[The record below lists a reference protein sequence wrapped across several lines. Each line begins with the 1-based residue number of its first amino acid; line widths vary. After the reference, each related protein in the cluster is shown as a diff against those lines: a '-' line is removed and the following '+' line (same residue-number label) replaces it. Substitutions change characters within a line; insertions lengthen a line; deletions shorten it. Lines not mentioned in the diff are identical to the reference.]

1 MLKMKWKQQL
11 DGMQAYKPGKPIEE
25 VQREYG
31 LQEVVKLASN
41 ENPFGCSPKVT
52 AYLQNNSVN
61 HAIYPDGY
69 AQSLRTAVANHLGV
83 KETQLL
89 FGNGSDD
96 IIAIITRA
104 LLYPG
109 VNTVM
114 ADPSFSQ
121 YWHNAEIEGAEVRK
135 IPCVEGTHDL
145 DAMIAAID
153 DNTSIVWVCS
163 PNNPTGVVI
172 PDVELRAFLAKVP
185 SDVLV
190 VLDEAYIEYVTHP
203 GHKDTLPII
212 DEFPNVLLLRT
223 FSKAYGLAS
232 FRVGYAIGQP
242 EVIAKLDPVR
252 SPFNNTIL
260 SQAVATIAISDQD
273 FIKACREANEKGKK
287 QYVEFCEKHS
297 LKYFP
302 SDTNFIFFNTNA
314 DSDVVFNELM
324 KRGFII
330 RSGSALGLLGF
341 IRVTIGTEAQNEA
354 LLGHLEN
361 VLKEQGVFA

>member
-1 MLKMKWKQQL
+1 MKWKQQL

-31 LQEVVKLASN
+31 LKEVIKLASN

-52 AYLQNNSVN
+52 AYLQNNAVN
-61 HAIYPDGY
+61 HALYPDGY
-69 AQSLRTAVANHLGV
+69 AQNLRTAVADHLGV

-109 VNTVM
+109 VNTIM

-135 IPCVEGTHDL
+135 IPCIEGAHDL
-145 DAMIAAID
+145 DSMAAAID
-153 DNTSIVWVCS
+153 DQTSIVWVCS

-172 PDVELRAFLAKVP
+172 PDTALRAFLAKVP

-212 DEFPNVLLLRT
+212 DEYPNVLLLRT

-232 FRVGYAIGQP
+232 FRVGYAIGQAG
-242 EVIAKLDPVR
+242 VIAKLDPVR
-252 SPFNNTIL
+252 APFNNTIL
-260 SQAVATIAISDQD
+260 SQAVAAIALSDQAY
-273 FIKACREANEKGKK
+273 IEACREANENGKK
-287 QYVEFCEKHS
+287 QYVEFCEKHN

-302 SDTNFIFFNTNA
+302 SDTNFIFFDTQA
-314 DSDVVFNELM
+314 DSDVVFQELM
-324 KRGFII
+324 KRGFIV
-330 RSGSALGLLGF
+330 RSGNALGLQGF
-341 IRVTIGTEAQNEA
+341 IRVTIGTEAQNAA
-354 LLGHLEN
+354 LLSQLDE
-361 VLKEQGVFA
+361 VLTQQGVFA

>member
-1 MLKMKWKQQL
+1 M
-11 DGMQAYKPGKPIEE
+11 I
-25 VQREYG
+25 
-31 LQEVVKLASN
+31 KLASN

-52 AYLQNNSVN
+52 AYLKDDATN

-69 AQSLRTAVANHLGV
+69 AQDLRTAVAQHLGV

-96 IIAIITRA
+96 LITIITRA

-121 YWHNAEIEGAEVRK
+121 YWHNAQIEGAEVRK
-135 IPCVEGTHDL
+135 IPCIEGAHDL
-145 DAMIAAID
+145 DAMLEAID
-153 DNTSIVWVCS
+153 DNTSVVWICS

-172 PDVELRAFLAKVP
+172 PDADLRAFLKKVP

-190 VLDEAYIEYVTHP
+190 VLDEAYVEYVTHP
-203 GHKDTLPII
+203 EHKETLPLIN
-212 DEFPNVLLLRT
+212 EYSNVLLMRT

-232 FRVGYAIGQP
+232 FRIGYAIGQP
-242 EVIAKLDPVR
+242 EIIAKLDPVR
-252 SPFNNTIL
+252 APFNNTIL
-260 SQAVATIAISDQD
+260 SQAVAAIALRDQD
-273 FIKACREANEKGKK
+273 YIKTCRDVNEKGKK
-287 QYVEFCEKHS
+287 QYVEFCEKHQLS
-297 LKYFP
+297 YYP
-302 SDTNFIFFNTNA
+302 SDTNFIFFNTGA

-330 RSGSALGLLGF
+330 RSGNAFGQPGF
-341 IRVTIGTEAQNEA
+341 IRVTIGTEEQNAA
-354 LLGHLEN
+354 LLAQLED

>member
-1 MLKMKWKQQL
+1 MKWKQQL

-31 LQEVVKLASN
+31 LKEVIKLASN

-52 AYLQNNSVN
+52 AYLQNNAVN
-61 HAIYPDGY
+61 HALYPDGY
-69 AQSLRTAVANHLGV
+69 AQNLRTAVANHLGV

-109 VNTVM
+109 VNTIM

-135 IPCVEGTHDL
+135 IPCVEGAHDL
-145 DAMIAAID
+145 DSMAAAID
-153 DNTSIVWVCS
+153 DQTSIVWVCS

-172 PDVELRAFLAKVP
+172 PDTALRAFLAKVP

-212 DEFPNVLLLRT
+212 DEYPNVLLLRT

-232 FRVGYAIGQP
+232 FRVGYAIGQTG
-242 EVIAKLDPVR
+242 VIAKLDPVR
-252 SPFNNTIL
+252 APFNNTIL
-260 SQAVATIAISDQD
+260 SQAVAAIALSDHAY
-273 FIKACREANEKGKK
+273 IEACREANENGKK
-287 QYVEFCEKHS
+287 QYVEFCEKHN

-302 SDTNFIFFNTNA
+302 SDTNFIFFDTQA
-314 DSDVVFNELM
+314 DSDVVFQELM
-324 KRGFII
+324 KRGFIV
-330 RSGSALGLLGF
+330 RSGNALGLQGF
-341 IRVTIGTEAQNEA
+341 IRVTIGTEAQNAA
-354 LLGHLEN
+354 LLSQLDE
-361 VLKEQGVFA
+361 VLTQQGVFA

>member
-1 MLKMKWKQQL
+1 MKWKQQIH
-11 DGMQAYKPGKPIEE
+11 GMKAYQPGKPIAE

-31 LQEVVKLASN
+31 LQEVIKLASN

-52 AYLQNNSVN
+52 AYLKEDATD

-69 AQSLRTAVANHLGV
+69 AQNLRTVVAQHLGV
-83 KETQLL
+83 EETQLL

-96 IIAIITRA
+96 IITIITRA
-104 LLYPG
+104 LMYPG

-121 YWHNAEIEGAEVRK
+121 YWHNAQIEGAEVRK
-135 IPCVEGTHDL
+135 IPCIEGAHDL
-145 DAMIAAID
+145 DAMLDAID
-153 DNTSIVWVCS
+153 DNTSVVWICS

-172 PDVELRAFLAKVP
+172 PDTELRAFLDKVP
-185 SDVLV
+185 RDVLV

-203 GHKDTLPII
+203 EHKETLPLIN
-212 DEFPNVLLLRT
+212 EYPNVLLMRT

-242 EVIAKLDPVR
+242 EIIAKLDPVR
-252 SPFNNTIL
+252 APFNNTIL
-260 SQAVATIAISDQD
+260 SQAVAAIALSDQNY
-273 FIKACREANEKGKK
+273 IKACRDANEKGKK
-287 QYVEFCEKHS
+287 QYVEFCEKHN
-297 LKYFP
+297 LRYYP
-302 SDTNFIFFNTNA
+302 SDTNFIFFDTGA
-314 DSDVVFNELM
+314 DSDVVFHELM

-330 RSGSALGLLGF
+330 RSGNALGEPRF
-341 IRVTIGTEAQNEA
+341 IRVTIGTEAQNAA
-354 LLGHLEN
+354 LLAQLED

>member
-1 MLKMKWKQQL
+1 MKWKQQL

-31 LQEVVKLASN
+31 LKEVIKLASN

-52 AYLQNNSVN
+52 AYLQNNAVN
-61 HAIYPDGY
+61 HALYPDGY
-69 AQSLRTAVANHLGV
+69 AQNLRTAVADHLGV

-109 VNTVM
+109 VNTIM

-135 IPCVEGTHDL
+135 IPCIEGAHDL
-145 DAMIAAID
+145 DSMAAAID
-153 DNTSIVWVCS
+153 DQTSIVWVCS
-163 PNNPTGVVI
+163 PNNPTGVII
-172 PDVELRAFLAKVP
+172 PDTALRAFLAKVP

-212 DEFPNVLLLRT
+212 DEYPNVLLLRT

-232 FRVGYAIGQP
+232 FRVGYAIGQAG
-242 EVIAKLDPVR
+242 VIAKLDPVR
-252 SPFNNTIL
+252 APFNNTIL
-260 SQAVATIAISDQD
+260 SQAVAAIALSDQAY
-273 FIKACREANEKGKK
+273 IEACREANENGKK
-287 QYVEFCEKHS
+287 QYVEFCEKHN

-302 SDTNFIFFNTNA
+302 SDTNFIFFDTQA
-314 DSDVVFNELM
+314 DSDVVFQELM
-324 KRGFII
+324 KRGFIV
-330 RSGSALGLLGF
+330 RSGNALGLQGF
-341 IRVTIGTEAQNEA
+341 IRVTIGTEAQNAA
-354 LLGHLEN
+354 LLSQLDE
-361 VLKEQGVFA
+361 VLTQQGVFA

>member
-1 MLKMKWKQQL
+1 MKWKQQL
-11 DGMQAYKPGKPIEE
+11 HGMQAYKPGKPIEE

-31 LQEVVKLASN
+31 LKEVIKLASN

-52 AYLQNNSVN
+52 AYLQNNAVN
-61 HAIYPDGY
+61 HALYPDGY
-69 AQSLRTAVANHLGV
+69 AQNLRTAVANFLGV

-135 IPCVEGTHDL
+135 IPCMEGAHDL
-145 DAMIAAID
+145 DAMAAAID
-153 DNTSIVWVCS
+153 EQTSIVWVCS

-172 PDVELRAFLAKVP
+172 PDTDLRAFLAKVP
-185 SDVLV
+185 NDVLV

-203 GHKDTLPII
+203 GHKDTLPLIN
-212 DEFPNVLLLRT
+212 EYPNVLLLRT

-242 EVIAKLDPVR
+242 DVIAKLDPVR
-252 SPFNNTIL
+252 APFNNTIL
-260 SQAVATIAISDQD
+260 SQAVAAIALSDQD
-273 FIKACREANEKGKK
+273 YIQHAVMQMKKVKK
-287 QYVEFCEKHS
+287 QYIDFCEKHN

-302 SDTNFIFFNTNA
+302 TDTNFIFFNINA
-314 DSDVVFNELM
+314 DSDVVFQELM
-324 KRGFII
+324 KRGFIV
-330 RSGSALGLLGF
+330 RSGKALGLPGF
-341 IRVTIGTEAQNEA
+341 IRVTIGTESQNEA
-354 LLGHLEN
+354 LLNHLES

>member
-1 MLKMKWKQQL
+1 MKWKQQL

-31 LQEVVKLASN
+31 LKEVIKLASN

-52 AYLQNNSVN
+52 AYLQNNAVN
-61 HAIYPDGY
+61 HALYPDGY
-69 AQSLRTAVANHLGV
+69 AQNLRTAVANHLGV

-109 VNTVM
+109 VNTIM

-135 IPCVEGTHDL
+135 IPCVEGAHDL
-145 DAMIAAID
+145 DSMAAAID
-153 DNTSIVWVCS
+153 DQTSIVWVCS

-172 PDVELRAFLAKVP
+172 PDTALRAFLAKVP

-212 DEFPNVLLLRT
+212 DEYPNVLLLRT

-232 FRVGYAIGQP
+232 FRVGYAIGQAG
-242 EVIAKLDPVR
+242 VIAKLDPVR
-252 SPFNNTIL
+252 APFNNTIL
-260 SQAVATIAISDQD
+260 SQAVAAIALSDQAY
-273 FIKACREANEKGKK
+273 IEACREANENGKK
-287 QYVEFCEKHS
+287 QYVEFCEKHN
-297 LKYFP
+297 LKYFL
-302 SDTNFIFFNTNA
+302 SDTNFIFFDTQA
-314 DSDVVFNELM
+314 DSDVVFQELM
-324 KRGFII
+324 KRGFIV
-330 RSGSALGLLGF
+330 RSGNALGLQGF
-341 IRVTIGTEAQNEA
+341 IRVTIGTEAQNAA
-354 LLGHLEN
+354 LLSQLDE
-361 VLKEQGVFA
+361 VLTQQGVFA

>member
-1 MLKMKWKQQL
+1 MKWKQQL

-31 LQEVVKLASN
+31 LKEVIKLASN
-41 ENPFGCSPKVT
+41 ENPFGCSPKVI
-52 AYLQNNSVN
+52 AYLQNNAVN
-61 HAIYPDGY
+61 HALYPDGY
-69 AQSLRTAVANHLGV
+69 AQNLRTAVANHLGV

-135 IPCVEGTHDL
+135 VPCIEGAHDL
-145 DAMIAAID
+145 EAMVAAID
-153 DNTSIVWVCS
+153 EKTSIVWVCS

-172 PDVELRAFLAKVP
+172 PGAALRAFLAKVP
-185 SDVLV
+185 NDVLV

-203 GHKDTLPII
+203 DHLNTLPII
-212 DEFPNVLLLRT
+212 DEYPNVLLLRT

-242 EVIAKLDPVR
+242 DIIAKLDPVR

-260 SQAVATIAISDQD
+260 SQAVATIALSDQD
-273 FIKACREANEKGKK
+273 YIEACREANENGKK
-287 QYVEFCEKHS
+287 QYVEFCEKHN

-302 SDTNFIFFNTNA
+302 SDTNFIFFDTQA
-314 DSDVVFNELM
+314 DSDVVFQELM
-324 KRGFII
+324 KRGFIV
-330 RSGSALGLLGF
+330 RSGNALGLPGF
-341 IRVTIGTEAQNEA
+341 IRVTIGTEAQNAA
-354 LLGHLEN
+354 LLSQLDE
-361 VLKEQGVFA
+361 VLKQQGVFA